1 MVTTNRG
8 KTYAQRRKEADA
20 KAVKLVSALRSSG
33 KTVSKVNN
41 ESIASFEKRMA
52 KQKVQELQLQQIQQ
66 AQAKQQ
72 AQAEQQAKAEQVKI
86 ETSKQKVI
94 ARNSIIEKSKER
106 MLNPNA
112 SYDYFT
118 PKSQTSS
125 LKKSD
130 STVNIP
136 KTPKIPAIDNFIF
149 GASKKISEWDAG
161 TQKTIVNIE
170 NLYKKSP
177 LLGKLYSGDSFGS
190 ELALKAITA
199 VPSGIVGTV
208 GAGVSAVGKIGVST
222 VALVGG
228 RGKQVKAEF
237 VRAGKKT
244 PSVIQKQFVTIDD
257 NGKVSFTPSQ
267 VVAIGSVVVGTVI
280 GGSIR
285 ANIRGN
291 QVKTN
296 AIKTTS
302 QVSKNVKGS
311 IQGTTKGYFSNVK
324 GQKFTYKTVS
334 KIPKKTLST
343 SSNGV
348 KTYSQSP
355 GKYKTTIYDS
365 TGKAVNTKTG
375 TIKPVIIK
383 ENIGTGSF
391 FEKTKIKPTKSIS
404 KTLTD
409 KGTRDVIS
417 SRTIGK
423 KTYTTSFVDKKT
435 FFGSSKIQTMG
446 LRKTVTKGKI
456 TTTTVFPKTN
466 ILKFKPFNNAFNK
479 RVNIA
484 SLKMFKNKKGSLSG
498 FSTGSN
504 VGSFNTDFNFVKGF
518 GSGTSFMSK
527 GKTSSNFVKSVPS
540 RVTQVSKVVLTSSK
554 NVQTIVPYLKTPSGV
569 SNKLKTPSSVWSKP
583 EPFSSSKTILS
594 SIFTPKNVSKPIGDT
609 DPVFLS
615 RPTIEPVTD
624 PITEPI
630 ARTRSSSRIIY
641 EPTPTPTPTT
651 PTSVVSSSFSFSPI
665 IPIVPLKRSVGSLGS
680 SFNFKFKTK
689 NKRVKSFKPTIRG
702 SAFGIKGKTRKG
714 AEFTGLGERFT
725 KKRF

>member
-1 MVTTNRG
+1 MVTANRG

-52 KQKVQELQLQQIQQ
+52 EQKVQELQLQQIQQ

-149 GASKKISEWDAG
+149 GASKKIEEWDAG

-170 NLYKKSP
+170 NFYKKSP
-177 LLGKLYSGDSFGS
+177 LLGKLYSGDSYVS
-190 ELALKAITA
+190 KLALKTITA

-222 VALVGG
+222 VALVSG

-237 VRAGKKT
+237 LRAGKKT
-244 PSVIQKQFVTIDD
+244 PSVIQKQFVTID

-267 VVAIGSVVVGTVI
+267 VVAIGSVVAGTVI
-280 GGSIR
+280 GGAIR
-285 ANIRGN
+285 TKIKGG

-324 GQKFTYKTVS
+324 GQKFTYKTVT

-417 SRTIGK
+417 SKTIGK

-504 VGSFNTDFNFVKGF
+504 VRSFNTDFNFVKGF
-518 GSGTSFMSK
+518 GSGTDFMSK

-554 NVQTIVPYLKTPSGV
+554 NVQTFVPYLKTPSGV
-569 SNKLKTPSSVWSKP
+569 SNKLKTPSSVLSKSRI
-583 EPFSSSKTILS
+583 SSPSRTILS
-594 SIFTPKNVSKPIGDT
+594 NIFTSKNVSKPIGDT
-609 DPVFLS
+609 DPVFLP
-615 RPTIEPVTD
+615 RPTIEPVTE

-651 PTSVVSSSFSFSPI
+651 PTPVVSSSFSFSPI
-665 IPIVPLKRSVGSLGS
+665 IPIIPLKRSVGSLGN

-714 AEFTGLGERFT
+714 AELTGLGERFT

>member
-1 MVTTNRG
+1 MVTANRG

-52 KQKVQELQLQQIQQ
+52 EQKVQELQLQQIQQ

-149 GASKKISEWDAG
+149 GASKKIEEWDAG

-170 NLYKKSP
+170 NFYKKSP
-177 LLGKLYSGDSFGS
+177 LLGKLYSGDSYVS
-190 ELALKAITA
+190 KLALKTITA

-222 VALVGG
+222 VALVSG

-237 VRAGKKT
+237 LRAGKKT
-244 PSVIQKQFVTIDD
+244 PSVIQKQFVTID

-267 VVAIGSVVVGTVI
+267 VVAIGSVVAGTVI
-280 GGSIR
+280 GGAIR
-285 ANIRGN
+285 TKIKGG

-324 GQKFTYKTVS
+324 GQKFTYKTVT

-417 SRTIGK
+417 SKTIGK

-518 GSGTSFMSK
+518 GSGTDFMSK

-554 NVQTIVPYLKTPSGV
+554 NVQTFVPYLKTPSGV
-569 SNKLKTPSSVWSKP
+569 SNKLKTPSSVLSKSRI
-583 EPFSSSKTILS
+583 SSPSRTILS
-594 SIFTPKNVSKPIGDT
+594 NIFTSKNVSKPIGDT
-609 DPVFLS
+609 DPVFLP
-615 RPTIEPVTD
+615 RPTIEPVTE

-651 PTSVVSSSFSFSPI
+651 PTPVVSSSFSFSPI
-665 IPIVPLKRSVGSLGS
+665 IPIIPLKRSVGSLGN

-714 AEFTGLGERFT
+714 AELTGLGERFT